1 MPELADWSGFYGIVG
16 SAAGALIGLQF
27 IVVALVAERPPLRA
41 PEAGSAFATPSIVHF
56 SVALFLSALLRAPW
70 ETITIVAGLWG
81 SIGLGGAAYAL
92 LVARRVSRQAVYEPE
107 FEDWL
112 FHAALPLAAYAL
124 LVVSQ
129 LAARAHTRG
138 ALFGVGAST
147 LLLLLVGIHNTWD
160 AIAYHVFVNLQS
172 RDPEDGTSD
181 AERR

>member
-1 MPELADWSGFYGIVG
+1 
-16 SAAGALIGLQF
+16 
-27 IVVALVAERPPLRA
+27 
-41 PEAGSAFATPSIVHF
+41 
-56 SVALFLSALLRAPW
+56 
-70 ETITIVAGLWG
+70 
-81 SIGLGGAAYAL
+81 
-92 LVARRVSRQAVYEPE
+92 
-107 FEDWL
+107 
-112 FHAALPLAAYAL
+112 
-124 LVVSQ
+124 VVSQ